1 MSYYRVGL
9 RRLCLTLSIVASAL
23 FLAGC
28 GPGSGTTGNAGPP
41 ALTAMTLGIQEPRP
55 VSDYLSASEYANA
68 SPELGDRLLMLCAT
82 CHSFDQDRGHM
93 LGPNLYGLFGR
104 RAGSLDD
111 FGYTR
116 ALGNAEF
123 VWTPR
128 ALDAWLTYPSQFLP
142 GNAMAFGGI
151 KDPEDRKAL
160 IASLLRRTSAAANE
174 P

>member
-9 RRLCLTLSIVASAL
+9 RRLCRALIVVASGL
-23 FLAGC
+23 FLAAC
-28 GPGSGTTGNAGPP
+28 EPRASDAGPP
-41 ALTAMTLGIQEPRP
+41 ALTAMTLGIQDPRP
-55 VSDYLSASEYANA
+55 VSEYLSAPEYANA
-68 SPELGDRLLMLCAT
+68 SPELGDRLLMLCAS
-82 CHSFDQDRGHM
+82 CHSFDPDRGHM

-104 RAGSLDD
+104 RAGSLED

-116 ALGNAEF
+116 ALSTAEF

-151 KDPEDRKAL
+151 KDPDDRNAL
-160 IASLLRRTSAAANE
+160 IASLLRRTSAATENN
-174 P
+174 